1 MSTLSKQIVIDK
13 IEILADEQLQ
23 IRERTSIME
32 DGVELSSSFRRW
44 VCSPGDDVTT
54 QDARVQAVALALW
67 TPEVVAAYRAQ
78 QGT

>member
-13 IEILADEQLQ
+13 IEVLADEQLQ

-44 VCSPGDDVTT
+44 VCSPGDDVTA
-54 QDARVQAVALALW
+54 QDARVQAVAAALW